1 MYVEDTIVAP
11 VTPPGTGAVAIVRLS
26 GPEAI
31 RIMRA
36 IWRPLRPR
44 AALRAHTLHLGEVRN
59 PATGASIDRALGVV
73 MPAPKSLTGEDVAEL
88 HCHGGAYLVRRV
100 IALAMAHGARM
111 AEPGEF
117 SRRAFLNGRMDLTE
131 AEAIA
136 DLIAAR
142 SDSALE
148 QAITQLG
155 GALAECVGRLR
166 AGVIGIRA
174 HLEAEIDFADED
186 VNLPSREQIGAAIAD
201 LAADIRV
208 LHDSF
213 ARGRL
218 MREGARATIVGKP
231 NVGKS
236 SILNLLLGAER
247 AIVTPIPG
255 TTRDVIEDSISLG
268 PYTLVLQDT
277 AGIRDGAVRDDAG
290 EVERIGQ
297 VERIGIERTLQHAA
311 QAELVLAVF
320 DSSRPLEAE
329 DLRVIELC
337 RGRRGVA
344 VLNKRDLP
352 AVLSDESLRDVMTPA
367 LATSA
372 LATPALAMPVL
383 SLSALKAE
391 GVAALRNELQSAVE
405 ALAGE
410 TDRRGGASEGIAIS
424 RERHRQA
431 LATALEA
438 LERAGRGALS
448 ALPPEVIAVDV
459 ALAAEALGAITGAVG
474 VEDVL
479 DAVFREFCIGK

>member
-1 MYVEDTIVAP
+1 MRRSL
-11 VTPPGTGAVAIVRLS
+11 PPGTGAVAIVRLS

-31 RIMRA
+31 RIVRA

-44 AALRAHTLHLGEVRN
+44 AAFRAHTLYLGEVRN

-73 MPAPKSLTGEDVAEL
+73 MPAPRSLTGEDVVEL

-155 GALAECVGRLR
+155 GALAERVGRLR

-186 VNLPSREQIGAAIAD
+186 VDLPSREQIAAAIAD

-255 TTRDVIEDSISLG
+255 TTRDVIEDSISSAHTRSCFRTRPAFVTVQERSSGSGKWRESGSNGRSSMLRE
-268 PYTLVLQDT
+268 PSWCSRCS
-277 AGIRDGAVRDDAG
+277 IRRGR
-290 EVERIGQ
+290 
-297 VERIGIERTLQHAA
+297 
-311 QAELVLAVF
+311 
-320 DSSRPLEAE
+320 SRP
-329 DLRVIELC
+329 RIC
-337 RGRRGVA
+337 R
-344 VLNKRDLP
+344 
-352 AVLSDESLRDVMTPA
+352 
-367 LATSA
+367 
-372 LATPALAMPVL
+372 
-383 SLSALKAE
+383 
-391 GVAALRNELQSAVE
+391 
-405 ALAGE
+405 
-410 TDRRGGASEGIAIS
+410 
-424 RERHRQA
+424 
-431 LATALEA
+431 
-438 LERAGRGALS
+438 
-448 ALPPEVIAVDV
+448 
-459 ALAAEALGAITGAVG
+459 
-474 VEDVL
+474 
-479 DAVFREFCIGK
+479 

>member
-11 VTPPGTGAVAIVRLS
+11 VTPPGTGAVAIIRLS
-26 GPEAI
+26 GPQAI
-31 RIMRA
+31 QIMRA
-36 IWRPLRPR
+36 IWRPIRPR
-44 AALRAHTLHLGEVRN
+44 GKFRAHALYLGEVRN
-59 PATGASIDRALGVV
+59 PATGASIDQALGVV

-117 SRRAFLNGRMDLTE
+117 SRRAFLNGRIDLTE

-155 GALAECVGRLR
+155 GALAERVGRLR

-186 VNLPSREQIGAAIAD
+186 VNLPSREQIAAAIAD
-201 LAADIRV
+201 LAADVRV

-277 AGIRDGAVRDDAG
+277 AGIRDGVGRDGGAG
-290 EVERIGQ
+290 SDEIGQ

-311 QAELVLAVF
+311 EAELVLAVF

-344 VLNKRDLP
+344 VLNKHDLP
-352 AVLSDESLRDVMTPA
+352 AVLSGESLSG
-367 LATSA
+367 LAI
-372 LATPALAMPVL
+372 PVL
-383 SLSALKAE
+383 PFSALKAE
-391 GVAALRNELQSAVE
+391 GVEALRNELAIAVE

-410 TDRRGGASEGIAIS
+410 GDRDGGVNQDLAIS

-438 LERAGRGALS
+438 LEGAGRAALS
-448 ALPPEVIAVDV
+448 ALPPELIAVDM
-459 ALAAEALGAITGAVG
+459 ANAAEALGAITGAAG

>member
-11 VTPPGTGAVAIVRLS
+11 ATPPGTGAVAIIRLS
-26 GPEAI
+26 GPDAI

-36 IWRPLRPR
+36 IWRPAIARGTFRP
-44 AALRAHTLHLGEVRN
+44 HTLYLGEVRN
-59 PATGASIDRALGVV
+59 PSTGATIDRALGVM
-73 MPAPKSLTGEDVAEL
+73 MPGPRSLTGEDVAEL

-100 IALAMAHGARM
+100 IALAMAQGARM

-136 DLIAAR
+136 DLVAAR

-155 GALAECVGRLR
+155 GALAERVGKLR

-174 HLEAEIDFADED
+174 HLEAETDFADED
-186 VNLPSREQIGAAIAD
+186 VGLPSREQIAASIAD

-218 MREGARATIVGKP
+218 TREGARATIVGKP

-255 TTRDVIEDSISLG
+255 TTRDVIEDSINLG
-268 PYTLVLQDT
+268 AYPLVLQDT
-277 AGIRDGAVRDDAG
+277 AGIRDGAG
-290 EVERIGQ
+290 EVERIG
-297 VERIGIERTLQHAA
+297 VERTLQHAA

-320 DSSRPLEAE
+320 DCSRPLEAE

-337 RGRRGVA
+337 RDRRGVA

-352 AVLSDESLRDVMTPA
+352 AVVSGESLRG
-367 LATSA
+367 
-372 LATPALAMPVL
+372 LAMPIVP
-383 SLSALKAE
+383 LSALKGE
-391 GVAALRNELQSAVE
+391 GVEALRN
-405 ALAGE
+405 ALAGSLE
-410 TDRRGGASEGIAIS
+410 ELAGEGSNGGATGIAIS

-438 LERAGRGALS
+438 LEGARRGALS

-459 ALAAEALGAITGAVG
+459 AIASEALAAITGAVG

>member
-1 MYVEDTIVAP
+1 VYVEDTIVAP

-44 AALRAHTLHLGEVRN
+44 AAFRAHTLYLGEVRN

-73 MPAPKSLTGEDVAEL
+73 MPAPKSLTGEDVVEL

-131 AEAIA
+131 AEAVA

-155 GALAECVGRLR
+155 GALSERVGRLR

-186 VNLPSREQIGAAIAD
+186 VNLPSRAQIAAAIAD

-255 TTRDVIEDSISLG
+255 TTRDIIEDSISLG
-268 PYTLVLQDT
+268 PSYTLVLQDT
-277 AGIRDGAVRDDAG
+277 AGIRDGAGSDDAG

-352 AVLSDESLRDVMTPA
+352 AVLSCESLRDVG
-367 LATSA
+367 TS
-372 LATPALAMPVL
+372 ALAMPVL
-383 SLSALKAE
+383 PLSALKAE

-405 ALAGE
+405 ALAAE
-410 TDRRGGASEGIAIS
+410 TDRRGGASEGLAIS

-438 LERAGRGALS
+438 LERAGRGAIS
-448 ALPPEVIAVDV
+448 SLPPELIAVDV
-459 ALAAEALGAITGAVG
+459 AIAAEALGAITGAVG

>member
-36 IWRPLRPR
+36 IWGPARPR
-44 AALRAHTLHLGEVRN
+44 ATLRAHMLYVGEVRN
-59 PATGASIDRALGVV
+59 PATGASIDHALGVV

-117 SRRAFLNGRMDLTE
+117 SRRAFLNGRIDLTE

-155 GALAECVGRLR
+155 GALAERVGKLR

-186 VNLPSREQIGAAIAD
+186 VNLPSRPQIAASIAD
-201 LAADIRV
+201 LAADIRL

-218 MREGARATIVGKP
+218 MREGVRATIVGKP

-268 PYTLVLQDT
+268 PYPLVLQDT
-277 AGIRDGAVRDDAG
+277 AGIRDGVGRDGAG
-290 EVERIGQ
+290 ADIVGE

-320 DSSRPLEAE
+320 DCSRPLEAG

-352 AVLSDESLRDVMTPA
+352 AVLSAENLSG
-367 LATSA
+367 
-372 LATPALAMPVL
+372 LAMPVL
-383 SLSALKAE
+383 PFSALKAE
-391 GVAALRNELQSAVE
+391 GVAALRSELQSAVE

-410 TDRRGGASEGIAIS
+410 DGGPNEGVAIS

-438 LERAGRGALS
+438 LEGARRGALS

-459 ALAAEALGAITGAVG
+459 AVAAEALGAITGAVG

>member
-11 VTPPGTGAVAIVRLS
+11 VTPPGTGAVAVIRLS
-26 GPEAI
+26 GPKAI

-36 IWRPLRPR
+36 IWRPIRPR
-44 AALRAHTLHLGEVRN
+44 GTFRPHALYLGEVRN
-59 PATGASIDRALGVV
+59 PATGASIDQALGVV

-100 IALAMAHGARM
+100 IAVAMAHGARM

-155 GALAECVGRLR
+155 GALAERVGGLR

-174 HLEAEIDFADED
+174 HLEAEIDFAGED
-186 VNLPSREQIGAAIAD
+186 VNLPSREQIAAAIAD
-201 LAADIRV
+201 LAADVRV

-236 SILNLLLGAER
+236 SILNLLLGVER
-247 AIVTPIPG
+247 AIVTPVPG
-255 TTRDVIEDSISLG
+255 TTRDVIEDSISFG
-268 PYTLVLQDT
+268 AYTLVLQDT
-277 AGIRDGAVRDDAG
+277 AGIRDGVGRDGAAG
-290 EVERIGQ
+290 SDEIGE
-297 VERIGIERTLQHAA
+297 VERIGIERTLAHAA
-311 QAELVLAVF
+311 EAELVLAVF
-320 DSSRPLEAE
+320 DSSRPFEAE

-352 AVLSDESLRDVMTPA
+352 AVLSGENLSG
-367 LATSA
+367 
-372 LATPALAMPVL
+372 LAMPVL
-383 SLSALKAE
+383 PFSALKAE

-410 TDRRGGASEGIAIS
+410 GDSRGAVNGDLAIS

-438 LERAGRGALS
+438 LKGAGRAALS
-448 ALPPEVIAVDV
+448 ALPPELIAVNM
-459 ALAAEALGAITGAVG
+459 AIAAEALGAITGAVG

-479 DAVFREFCIGK
+479 DAIFREFCIGK